1 MATKA
6 GGKSTQKPAGM
17 DWGSRVRN
25 SVGSGS
31 NVAGDQKRDD
41 ENVPWSLIATVMAV
55 VLMFFIVMPL
65 LAFMYYDM
73 WFATQAAVH
82 EVKKMKELRRQIL
95 EERRQETIRSE

>member
-6 GGKSTQKPAGM
+6 GNKSAQKPAGM
-17 DWGSRVRN
+17 DWSSRVRN

-55 VLMFFIVMPL
+55 VLMFFIVMPV